1 MEQIVLD
8 LSCLSNEED
17 ELKIDESI
25 QFPLN
30 FSGEIYIITS
40 KTSGKSYVGQAR
52 SHTIRNG
59 VYQVHGYLRRWQHH
73 LQEAYS
79 SKPKSCFA
87 LNSAILKYG
96 PDDFE
101 VKLVDYCDIVDKND
115 FKTLNEME
123 IENIAKFNTLV
134 PNGYNIYP
142 GGFNTQLTAKQRKH
156 HSEKLKEHYSDENNI
171 KRLSNIITTNKDAK
185 KINKY
190 AGDDNIDFCHVRY
203 HKWNEREGM
212 RILIHFKDNK
222 KCEKVEFRRS
232 VLSSVE
238 DVYKRAKQFINSTL
252 QGKTIYINCDDFKNY
267 YLSNDN

>member
-1 MEQIVLD
+1 MEKVVLD

-52 SHTIRNG
+52 SHMLKYG
-59 VYQVHGYLRRWQHH
+59 VYKPHGYLGRWKTH
-73 LQEAYS
+73 LQECYG
-79 SKPKSCFA
+79 SKKDRCNV

-101 VKLVDYCDIVDKND
+101 VKLVDYCDIADKND

-123 IENIAKFNTLV
+123 IEYIAKFNTLV
-134 PNGYNIYP
+134 PNGYNAYT
-142 GGFNTQLTAKQRKH
+142 GGYKTILNSEQRKN
-156 HSEKLKEHYSDENNI
+156 HSEKLKEHYSDEKNI
-171 KRLSNIITTNKDAK
+171 KRLSNIITTTKDAK

-238 DVYKRAKQFINSTL
+238 DTYKRAKQFINSTL
-252 QGKTIYINCDDFKNY
+252 QGKTIYIDCDDFKNY